1 MRVISR
7 FQPQV
12 WHHKIRD
19 FANEGVQVNLAVSFT
34 HPNNDLRSS
43 IMRINRAFPIE
54 KLFAAIE
61 YYIET
66 TNRRVTFGISC
77 SMKSMMM

>member
-1 MRVISR
+1 M
-7 FQPQV
+7 
-12 WHHKIRD
+12 K
-19 FANEGVQVNLAVSFT
+19 
-34 HPNNDLRSS
+34 
-43 IMRINRAFPIE
+43 INRAFPIE

-77 SMKSMMM
+77 SMKLMTV